1 MNLAIKKDFDRV
13 LLVRIALR
21 ICYSFRREN
30 GGLFLF
36 CSWMSHREIGMAEA
50 DERMV
55 LWDQSIISCSGVFV
69 RQSSQMKNLSSKTNP
84 L

>member
-1 MNLAIKKDFDRV
+1 MRLAIKKDFDYA
-13 LLVRIALR
+13 LMIRITLNMS
-21 ICYSFRREN
+21 YSFLFEN

-36 CSWMSHREIGMAEA
+36 CSWMSHRDIGIAEA

-55 LWDQSIISCSGVFV
+55 LWDHPIISCSGVFV
-69 RQSSQMKNLSSKTNP
+69 RHSSQMKNLSSKTNP

>member
-1 MNLAIKKDFDRV
+1 MSLAIKKDFDRF
-13 LLVRIALR
+13 LMARITKNK
-21 ICYSFRREN
+21 CYSFLLEN

-36 CSWMSHREIGMAEA
+36 CSWINQRDIGIAEA

-55 LWDQSIISCSGVFV
+55 LWDHPIISCSGVFV
-69 RQSSQMKNLSSKTNP
+69 RQSSQMKNLSSKTKP

>member
-1 MNLAIKKDFDRV
+1 LIEFCYGIGD
-13 LLVRIALR
+13 IH
-21 ICYSFRREN
+21 YSFGLEN

-36 CSWMSHREIGMAEA
+36 CSWINHSDIGIAEA